1 MLEEYKLD
9 LKKMHHEVAR
19 ECHPDRNLEASE
31 KELKLQGERF
41 NRITQAVNYL
51 MKMEP
56 LPPRRPAP
64 APISQTMQGQFRG
77 RPFVIIMATQH
88 PLHFGGT
95 STDTTTTGRGG
106 IWPWD
111 S

>member
-1 MLEEYKLD
+1 MLEEYKIE
-9 LKKMHHEVAR
+9 LKKMHHKVAR

-31 KELKLQGERF
+31 KDLKLQKERF

-51 MKMEP
+51 MKME
-56 LPPRRPAP
+56 LQPPRQP
-64 APISQTMQGQFRG
+64 APIPQAMRGEFRG

-95 STDTTTTGRGG
+95 ATTTTATGRGG